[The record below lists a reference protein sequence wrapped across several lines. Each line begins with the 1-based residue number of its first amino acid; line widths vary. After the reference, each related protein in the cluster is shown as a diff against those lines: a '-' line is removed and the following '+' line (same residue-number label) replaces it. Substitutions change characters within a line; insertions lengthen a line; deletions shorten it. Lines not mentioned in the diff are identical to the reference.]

1 MMTERLFPLIKP
13 YWFRLALAMVCMAV
27 VAGVTALM
35 AYLVKPV
42 LDDIFFQKN
51 MATLSLLPPFIV
63 LLYIVKPIV
72 DYG

>member
-1 MMTERLFPLIKP
+1 MMTDRLLSLVKP

-42 LDDIFFQKN
+42 LDDIFFQKKYGYPVP
-51 MATLSLLPPFIV
+51 AAA
-63 LLYIVKPIV
+63 LYYPAVCR
-72 DYG
+72 